1 MTPDLRYMSTETH
14 KAFKDIVLYGARAKN
29 GMAPFADL
37 LKPEDAD
44 AIHAYLIDRAWA
56 TLNGAKP

>member
-1 MTPDLRYMSTETH
+1 MSADTH
-14 KAFKDIVLYGARAKN
+14 KAFKDIVLYGARAKD
-29 GMAPFADL
+29 GMAPFADV

-56 TLNGAKP
+56 QLKGAPP